1 MKYIK
6 WFTLLAVLLIIGYQV
21 NGQTFTKYAVNDSSR
36 VFVSGTSTLHNWKEN
51 LKKFTVTVLVEEG
64 NARDIV
70 FKNIQF
76 SALVGDLK
84 SEAAL
89 MDKKTFNALKKDRFP
104 TISFSS
110 EGEVKLSVV
119 KNMFAG
125 KVGGTLIIAGVKR
138 QVFVGIKGTIE
149 DGKIS
154 VSGIYPVSM
163 SEYSVKAPTFLFGSI
178 KTGNDVDV
186 HFSFQFNKIQ
196 NNLN

>member
-21 NGQTFTKYAVNDSSR
+21 NGQTFTKYAVNDSSQ

-163 SEYSVKAPTFLFGSI
+163 SEYSVKAPTFLFGTI
-178 KTGNDVDV
+178 KAGNEVDV